1 MKRIRE
7 IIADIRNRYPDD
19 DFFSDFESSCRNSP
33 IMKKYYQVYNNAL
46 IVLDDESWKILK
58 EKALQHYFDHRRGQK
73 KQSFFNQL
81 NEAFAYRSANS
92 YQWQVAPYV
101 QISYN
106 QTLVNPQQIN
116 IGEEAN
122 VPR

>member
-1 MKRIRE
+1 
-7 IIADIRNRYPDD
+7 
-19 DFFSDFESSCRNSP
+19 
-33 IMKKYYQVYNNAL
+33 MKKYYQVYNNAL